1 MEIGEATCQFKSH
14 DSYYFS
20 SFVPSEAHFG
30 GVCYMPQILGEV
42 ESIELALRFDDFDGS
57 KYSYTNWFSFTLI
70 QKSFISSL
78 WPVYTPS
85 LEAQTITVYGGN
97 LRPGNTV
104 NFANSLNLPLAVVSE
119 TEATFVT
126 PANYGAGVYTVTL
139 FNTIHLNMVARPHID
154 KLVPDHISQLGTHI
168 VTLVG

>member
-1 MEIGEATCQFKSH
+1 MIWHTGQQYIADVNQTIEVAANMEIGEATCQFKSH

-85 LEAQTITVYGGN
+85 LEA
-97 LRPGNTV
+97 
-104 NFANSLNLPLAVVSE
+104 
-119 TEATFVT
+119 
-126 PANYGAGVYTVTL
+126 
-139 FNTIHLNMVARPHID
+139 
-154 KLVPDHISQLGTHI
+154 
-168 VTLVG
+168 